1 VPGLC
6 QRDRLMPTLMDE
18 RLHQQTASS
27 EITQILRAHD
37 GRHAEPG

>member
-1 VPGLC
+1 VPGLR
-6 QRDRLMPTLMDE
+6 QRDRLMPTLMNE
-18 RLHQQTASS
+18 RPHQQTASS